1 MRSGQ
6 LASEYGFGH
15 LELQV
20 CQSAAGYYV
29 GTWCPEEGPVSR
41 ESQEYYATR
50 AEAQAALD
58 QNTFTQRLWP

>member
-1 MRSGQ
+1 MQSGY
-6 LASEYGFGH
+6 LASQCGFDH
-15 LELQV
+15 LELRV

-41 ESQEYYATR
+41 ESREYYLTQ

-58 QNTFTQRLWP
+58 QNTFTQRLHP